1 MPAEDC
7 AAGFA
12 YIIVNAKEYH
22 GQMADPFAPLMKFGL
37 LPTTSHIKSETH
49 GEPAIDRPTTM
60 GLPLEKST
68 TCSQATEY
76 ATELKDILQTVN
88 EEFSEMSSFAKRWGL
103 RDFQKKT
110 GLSIKYWLQ
119 TETDIIAKLQGLCRT
134 RDSGDARAINILQ
147 AQLLSLK
154 PILERLADYFR
165 STQKDAKGFI
175 KDPTALS
182 AALEALAYRERV
194 ARSLIAALE
203 KINE

>member
-12 YIIVNAKEYH
+12 YIIANAKEYH
-22 GQMADPFAPLMKFGL
+22 GQIADPFAPLMKFGL
-37 LPTTSHIKSETH
+37 LPITPHVAPETH
-49 GEPAIDRPTTM
+49 VEAAFDQPMTM

-68 TCSQATEY
+68 AYSQATEY
-76 ATELKDILQTVN
+76 ATELKEILQTVN
-88 EEFSEMSSFAKRWGL
+88 KEFNEMGSFAKRWGL

-110 GLSIKYWLQ
+110 GLSIKDWLQ
-119 TETDIIAKLQGLCRT
+119 TETDVVTKLQDLFRS
-134 RDSGDARAINILQ
+134 RDSGDVHDANILQ

-154 PILERLADYFR
+154 PILERLADYFQ

-175 KDPTALS
+175 KDPSTLS

-194 ARSLIAALE
+194 VRSLIAALE